1 MGTLITESEQIT
13 NKVLRED
20 LVSWTIREIT
30 SSIMTLHS
38 TMVIYHL
45 YELRPSFDQVEAA
58 SKKLWGEID
67 RRDRSAQVADSL
79 TKVVAANVDTN
90 PHP

>member
-38 TMVIYHL
+38 TMVIYHTH
-45 YELRPSFDQVEAA
+45 ELRPSLHDVEAA
-58 SKKLWGEID
+58 SKKLWTEID
-67 RRDRSAQVADSL
+67 RRDQS
-79 TKVVAANVDTN
+79 TKAPNIDTN
-90 PHP
+90 PHL

>member
-1 MGTLITESEQIT
+1 MGTLIIESEQIT

-30 SSIMTLHS
+30 SRIMTLHS

-45 YELRPSFDQVEAA
+45 HELRPSFDQVEAA

-67 RRDRSAQVADSL
+67 RRDQSTQ
-79 TKVVAANVDTN
+79 AATVDTN
-90 PHP
+90 PHL